1 MNLKLIV
8 DNTIPLKPEETRE
21 LDAMIRE
28 RQKNVQITY
37 KNVERVYEIITGGLI
52 TENNPVYN
60 AIVNRKKISYPLKSA
75 QEIIWDHYFSESEE
89 YSSNEFDDV
98 YQAMAFGLGDVCAHR
113 LKERGAVKETTR
125 IKGEINEYIY
135 GGIKSVYHNPNDLIV
150 EYDFFKEWHE
160 EEPTE
165 LKAKALTFFM
175 DMLWIHAYTIK
186 EKENLLNL
194 KKELNLR
201 CSMIKNSQ
209 LRASI
214 IKTNTDLIREIQE

>member
-125 IKGEINEYIY
+125 IKGEIR
-135 GGIKSVYHNPNDLIV
+135 KR
-150 EYDFFKEWHE
+150 
-160 EEPTE
+160 
-165 LKAKALTFFM
+165 KARS
-175 DMLWIHAYTIK
+175 Y
-186 EKENLLNL
+186 
-194 KKELNLR
+194 
-201 CSMIKNSQ
+201 
-209 LRASI
+209 
-214 IKTNTDLIREIQE
+214 